1 VVVLVLVF
9 YLRRRRS
16 AQAVV
21 GETSLLISKNENSCF
36 DFFFANTD
44 VVNTRPSRTE
54 ASVSEVRSN
63 HNFSIASSASLVG
76 FDDWSRPDRPQSS
89 VFPSSVIGVRSV
101 RDVADLDDDVFLPH
115 EIPGEERVYLH
126 EDGGVRIAGGSL
138 RGQVEIP
145 PEYQEYL

>member
-1 VVVLVLVF
+1 MAVLALIF

-21 GETSLLISKNENSCF
+21 GETNVDNARL
-36 DFFFANTD
+36 D
-44 VVNTRPSRTE
+44 RTE

-76 FDDWSRPDRPQSS
+76 LDDWSHSNRPQSS
-89 VFPSSVIGVRSV
+89 VSPSSVIGVRSV
-101 RDVADLDDDVFLPH
+101 RDVADLDDDDFLPRQMTD
-115 EIPGEERVYLH
+115 EERVYLH

-138 RGQVEIP
+138 HGQVEIP
-145 PEYQEYL
+145 PEYREYL